1 MTLQARAYTLTHTLS
16 QYNNTTARRDNR
28 QGATVG
34 KARLIKKGATIGKGA
49 TTGKG
54 ATIEKGATYN
64 NDIKMI

>member
-1 MTLQARAYTLTHTLS
+1 VHTPSLTHHS
-16 QYNNTTARRDNR
+16 QYNNTTVRRDNR

-34 KARLIKKGATIGKGA
+34 KGATTGKGATIDKGA

-54 ATIEKGATYN
+54 ATIEKGATYK